1 MLVVQIFMS
10 QVSEYREPV
19 VDGDIDNSLGG
30 KGFAVELSFMGE
42 TGCES
47 SPEDPY
53 CYGELFVGA
62 LCGRPSDD
70 ADLL

>member
-1 MLVVQIFMS
+1 MLVVQILMS

-30 KGFAVELSFMGE
+30 EGLAVELSLMSE

-53 CYGELFVGA
+53 RY
-62 LCGRPSDD
+62 RK
-70 ADLL
+70 LLVREPFL